1 MEMKPKL
8 IVLRGN
14 SGSGKST
21 LAKRLQKRLGRN
33 TLVVAQD
40 VVRREMLWVKDG
52 PGTLALPL
60 LTELLRYGH
69 DHCKITILEGI
80 LYADVYQPLF
90 EEAVRLFGREQ
101 IVAYYYDLPFAETLE
116 RHQSKPNRAD
126 FGEEAMS
133 RWWREKD
140 FSPLL
145 SEKLLTADISL
156 DAAEEQILQAVM
168 L

>member
-1 MEMKPKL
+1 MEMNPKL
-8 IVLRGN
+8 IILRGN

-21 LAKRLQKRLGRN
+21 LARRLQKRLGRN
-33 TLVVAQD
+33 TLVIAQD

-52 PGTLALPL
+52 AGTLALPL
-60 LTELLRYGH
+60 LQELLRYGH
-69 DHCKITILEGI
+69 DHCAVTILEGI

-90 EEAVRLFGREQ
+90 EDAVRLFGQEQ
-101 IVAYYYDLPFAETLE
+101 IFAYYYDLPFAETLE
-116 RHQSKPNRAD
+116 RHQSKPNRDD
-126 FGEEAMS
+126 FGEDAMR

-145 SEKLLTADISL
+145 SEKRLTEDVSL
-156 DAAEEQILQAVM
+156 EAAEEQIYQAVM

>member
-1 MEMKPKL
+1 MNPKL
-8 IVLRGN
+8 IILRGN

-33 TLVVAQD
+33 TLVIAQD

-126 FGEEAMS
+126 FGEEAMR

-145 SEKLLTADISL
+145 SETCLTEELSL
-156 DAAEEQILQAVM
+156 EAAEEQIYQAV
-168 L
+168 LL

>member
-21 LAKRLQKRLGRN
+21 LAKALQRRFGRN
-33 TLVVAQD
+33 TMVIPQD

-60 LTELLRYGH
+60 LMELLRYGH
-69 DHCKITILEGI
+69 AHSPVTILEGI
-80 LYADVYQPLF
+80 LYADIYQPLF
-90 EEAVRLFGREQ
+90 EEAVRLFGREH
-101 IVAYYYDLPFAETLE
+101 IFAYYYDLPFEETLD
-116 RHQSKPNRAD
+116 RHQTKPNRAE
-126 FGEEAMS
+126 FGAEAMG

-140 FSPLL
+140 LSPLL
-145 SEKLLTADISL
+145 SEQLLTAEVSL
-156 DAAEEQILQAVM
+156 AAAEEQVYQAVIS
-168 L
+168 